1 MRLARAVEFDAAE
14 PEIGRGIAFRFE
26 QATPGQD
33 KIDFLCLM
41 VVHRVENFRPPIAD
55 KGAAGLRAENAG
67 RAKQLDM
74 VAIIEEMP
82 PNLRLAIG
90 LDP

>member
-14 PEIGRGIAFRFE
+14 PEIGRGIAFRLE
-26 QATPGQD
+26 QATSGQD

-41 VVHRVENFRPPIAD
+41 VVHRVEQSRPPVAD
-55 KGAAGLRAENAG
+55 KGAAGLRLKNAG
-67 RAKQLDM
+67 RAEQLNM
-74 VAIIEEMP
+74 ALMIEEMP
-82 PNLRLAIG
+82 PDLRLAIG

>member
-1 MRLARAVEFDAAE
+1 MRLARAVEFDAAG
-14 PEIGRGIAFRFE
+14 PKIGSSIAFRLE

-33 KIDFLCLM
+33 KIDFFCLM

-55 KGAAGLRAENAG
+55 KGAAALRAENAV

-74 VAIIEEMP
+74 AVIIEEMP
-82 PNLRLAIG
+82 PNLCLTIG